1 VKLAGKRPRKL
12 ASNQREQAYLGL
24 RRMLTLQQVPLG
36 ARLREPEW
44 AQRLGVNRSALREA
58 FARLEA
64 EGWIERGGR
73 TGYFVPRFDAD
84 DIAEIAKLRLTLE
97 CLAVDEICAA
107 ARIDRAALDDMER
120 ACAEFATFVKSGYS
134 LGAIEADRRFHE
146 FLVNAPGLRRLA
158 DLYRRA
164 PLPMI
169 HQSTSEQS
177 VWEQA
182 CTRTLAEH
190 RAILAALRKR
200 DAATAKDVLRRHLGN
215 GPFLPICH

>member
-1 VKLAGKRPRKL
+1 MDVETPIENAAAG
-12 ASNQREQAYLGL
+12 QREQAYHGL
-24 RRMLTLQQVPLG
+24 RRMLALQQVPLG
-36 ARLREPEW
+36 TRLREPEW
-44 AQRLGVNRSALREA
+44 AKRLGVNRSALREA

-73 TGYFVPRFDAD
+73 TGYFVPALDATD
-84 DIAEIAKLRLTLE
+84 VAEIAKLRLTLE
-97 CLAVDEICAA
+97 CLAIDEICAA
-107 ARIDRAALDDMER
+107 RPAPSLDDLKR
-120 ACAEFATFVKSGYS
+120 ACDEFETFMSGGYS

-146 FLVNAPGLRRLA
+146 CLVNAPAMRRLA

-169 HQSTSEQS
+169 HQVTSELS
-177 VWEQA
+177 AWEQA
-182 CTRTLAEH
+182 CKRTLAEH

>member
-1 VKLAGKRPRKL
+1 
-12 ASNQREQAYLGL
+12 
-24 RRMLTLQQVPLG
+24 MLTLQQVPLG
-36 ARLREPEW
+36 ERLREPEW

-84 DIAEIAKLRLTLE
+84 DIAEIAKLRVTLE
-97 CLAVDEICAA
+97 CLAVDEVCAA
-107 ARIDRAALDDMER
+107 KPERTAFEGMER
-120 ACAEFATFVKSGYS
+120 ACDEFATFVKSGYS

-146 FLVNAPGLRRLA
+146 CLVNAPGLRRLA

-177 VWEQA
+177 VWEAA

-190 RAILAALRKR
+190 RAILAALRKQ
-200 DAATAKDVLRRHLGN
+200 DAATAKQFLRKHLGN